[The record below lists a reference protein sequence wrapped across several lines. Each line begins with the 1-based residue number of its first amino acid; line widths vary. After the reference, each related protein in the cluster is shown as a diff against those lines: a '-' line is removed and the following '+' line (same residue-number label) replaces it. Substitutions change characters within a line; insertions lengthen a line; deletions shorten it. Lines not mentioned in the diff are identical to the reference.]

1 MTLNL
6 EGRPDAR
13 RGALGWSRPPSPGDA
28 QAAGVFHPGRSRAP
42 CQGTASTLPRSPGSF
57 RFVRVGVGVGIVDG
71 VGDVGVVSPNA
82 IVGQL

>member
-1 MTLNL
+1 MV
-6 EGRPDAR
+6 P
-13 RGALGWSRPPSPGDA
+13 
-28 QAAGVFHPGRSRAP
+28 AAKPGRRSGRWRIPPWPISCTMSR
-42 CQGTASTLPRSPGSF
+42 TASTLPRSPGSF